1 MISLCPVVQS
11 LREPTRE
18 LARLFRGM
26 EGGRG
31 GGIASRLVYATDP
44 ARSAQ
49 RSVEGSFRACSVHA
63 GCAERYRRN
72 SRNFKVLAAV
82 PTPPQYR
89 SIDRSID
96 RTNERTD
103 GRDESLVGFPITR
116 RASSPLARGCTMV
129 GNARRGIRA
138 LSRVSGAPRRSRA
151 RLLHYSRAC
160 FAFASLV
167 TPWKRILRERFPLFI
182 QHSWTIDGEK
192 RLRSVSPYRRI

>member
-1 MISLCPVVQS
+1 VQ
-11 LREPTRE
+11 RTRRVRRTVPQE
-18 LARLFRGM
+18 FAEFQGSCRG
-26 EGGRG
+26 
-31 GGIASRLVYATDP
+31 ADA
-44 ARSAQ
+44 
-49 RSVEGSFRACSVHA
+49 
-63 GCAERYRRN
+63 
-72 SRNFKVLAAV
+72 AAV
-82 PTPPQYR
+82 